1 MDRRLTPATDTVAHV
16 SLQGRVTAQRF
27 TEGETLR
34 VQVPLVDL
42 LRTPQGPRDRQ
53 LMLGDAFT
61 VIDRSQGHAFGF
73 SVKDG
78 YCGWL
83 PDSVLAQGPEPTH
96 WIASVGTH
104 LYSAPRVQQAELALP
119 MAAKVRV
126 SGQDGKYA
134 KADIGYVPASH
145 LRAIGD
151 WLSDP
156 VSVAEGFLG
165 TPYLWG
171 GNSRAG
177 LDCSGLVQIAHSACG
192 IAVPGDA
199 DLQEMVGRVAQGQ
212 FTRGDLLFW
221 KGHVALVV
229 DADRVIHANGHT
241 MSVAYEGTHACIARI
256 EDAEGLTL
264 RSHRRL

>member
-1 MDRRLTPATDTVAHV
+1 MDRRLTPATARIAHI
-16 SLQGRVTAQRF
+16 SLQGRIEAECF
-27 TEGETLR
+27 TKGETLR
-34 VQVPLVDL
+34 VQTPLADL
-42 LRTPQGPRDRQ
+42 LRAPHGPRERQ
-53 LMLGDAFT
+53 LPLGDAFT
-61 VIDRSQGHAFGF
+61 VIDRDQAHAFGF
-73 SVKDG
+73 AVKDG

-83 PDSVLAQGPEPTH
+83 ADSALAAGPEPTH

-104 LYSAPRVQQAELALP
+104 LYSEPRVQKAGLALP

-126 SGQDGKYA
+126 TGQDGKYA
-134 KADIGYVPASH
+134 KLDIGYIPASH
-145 LRAIGD
+145 LREIGD

-156 VSVAEGFLG
+156 VSVAEGFVG

-177 LDCSGLVQIAHSACG
+177 MDCSGLAQIAHAACG
-192 IAVPGDA
+192 ISIPGDA
-199 DLQEMVGRVAQGQ
+199 DLQETVGHGMQGE

-229 DADRVIHANGHT
+229 DADRLIHANGHA

-256 EDAEGLTL
+256 AASEGLPL